1 MITWR
6 KLGSLS
12 TLYLPEV
19 TGRELDVLMDQHGIM
34 IWMVYAMLMIPM
46 MIMMVL

>member
-19 TGRELDVLMDQHGIM
+19 TGRELDVLMDQHVHRPRHGIKRGA
-34 IWMVYAMLMIPM
+34 YKA
-46 MIMMVL
+46 